1 MKISKIK
8 IKNLFGITEQA
19 LDGKSIEISGAN
31 GVGKTSILDA
41 IRYALTNSSDRDYIV
56 KNGENEG
63 EILIETDTGLSINRK
78 KRTNS
83 SDYKSIKQNEKEVN
97 SPETFLKDIFTPL
110 QLNPVEFCSMSKQEQ
125 NRIILDLIDF
135 KWDLNWIK
143 EQFGEIPEGINY
155 EQNILQVLNDIQADD
170 SPYFKARQDINRDI
184 RNNQAFIQDIAEG
197 LPINYD
203 AKKWNEFNLTEKLK
217 ELMIKKEENAK
228 IEQAKE
234 YIENYD
240 NKIKGY
246 EAQRQI
252 NIAAEEKNIQLE
264 KESLQKEIV
273 ALEEKIKADKEK
285 LLNLSKTLEDKKKIV
300 DLEYENK
307 VTALDES
314 ISRAKEFADKE
325 PTDISTLQT
334 ECDTAETM
342 KSYLNEY
349 NRMKDYEK
357 KIDELRIE
365 SDEYTR
371 KIELARTLP
380 GQILQESTI
389 PIKGLTVKDGIPLID
404 GLPISNLSEG
414 QKLDLCIDVALSR
427 KSNLKLLLI
436 DGIEKMSKDNQD
448 IIYKKCKDNGIQFIS
463 TKTTNN
469 NELIIREL

>member
-300 DLEYENK
+300 DLEYEKK

-325 PTDISTLQT
+325 PADITTLQT
-334 ECDTAETM
+334 ECDTAEKM

-448 IIYKKCKDNGIQFIS
+448 RIYKKCKDNGIQFIS